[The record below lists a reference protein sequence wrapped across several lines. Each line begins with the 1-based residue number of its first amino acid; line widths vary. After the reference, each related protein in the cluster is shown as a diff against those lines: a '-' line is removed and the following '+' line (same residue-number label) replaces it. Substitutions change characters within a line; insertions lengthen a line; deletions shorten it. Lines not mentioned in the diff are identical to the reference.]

1 VAHFIGESNFLEG
14 HIQDVSDDRS
24 VIELRGGLKVRAI
37 DKNRKS
43 GDRVVLAIRPEALSV
58 EKRPKRSENKFLA
71 TVEKVTFEGNSVRY
85 DVRLENQDSLVV
97 VQPSL
102 TNEWFSTGQKITLS
116 FDPEKA
122 RVFAYPETGLK
133 EETTAE

>member
-1 VAHFIGESNFLEG
+1 
-14 HIQDVSDDRS
+14 
-24 VIELRGGLKVRAI
+24 LKVRAT
-37 DKNRKS
+37 DKNRKN

-58 EKRPKRSENKFLA
+58 EKGQRRSENSLLA
-71 TVEKVTFEGNSVRY
+71 TVEKVTFEGNIVRY

-97 VQPSL
+97 IQPSL
-102 TNEWFSTGQKITLS
+102 TNEWFSAGQKIAMS